1 MCLLWIY
8 LVERKNFTEAAMN
21 YRSSITLNPTDAIT
35 THRKLGNI
43 LHINLRKIREAEA
56 CYRAALAL
64 EPNCLTTLYDFAQL
78 FDCKGNLPEAEKAY
92 RRVLQVEPDDYDAH
106 YYLANVRTKHDKSI
120 PIIEH
125 TCICSCIL
133 YISML

>member
-1 MCLLWIY
+1 MFSLFDCSVLDYFMCLLWIY

-21 YRSSITLNPTDAIT
+21 YRSSIALNPTDAIT
-35 THRKLGNI
+35 HRKLGKI
-43 LHINLRKIREAEA
+43 LHFNLRKLREAEA

-64 EPNCLTTLYDFAQL
+64 EPNCLATFAQL
-78 FDCKGNLPEAEKAY
+78 FDCEGNLPKAEKAY

-120 PIIEH
+120 PIA
-125 TCICSCIL
+125 
-133 YISML
+133 